1 MDPNQNTPGQE
12 PAAKTEDE
20 IRDAAL
26 AAFDEGKDDEPAPPP
41 ADDAE
46 AADEP
51 ADDAPPAEDAET
63 EADDGAADD
72 QPDAPAQTPE
82 ESEAAARAEAD
93 KEADALHLKGKARE
107 RFHELTNRV
116 AELERIRE
124 SLGGEDGI
132 ERLRRD
138 AEDQRQWDQRL
149 TEIGCTPQQFGQAM
163 GFVAAIN
170 SDDPTMMRQAY
181 DGLMGEAALIAKRL
195 GIKTDQHNP
204 LDEHP
209 DLRDK
214 VQTGLMDEQDA
225 LELAR
230 LRTHQGAVQQRQQRQ
245 AEEQTLAQRQ
255 QSALDQMAQWGAEQ
269 RANDPDFGRKLAA
282 VKGAI
287 DAALPA
293 LPPEQWV
300 QHAAQIIGSVQLPAA
315 APPQARPRPGRAP
328 MRHSNA
334 AAGAATVTPATPTD
348 PMDAFTQGVEEMRAV
363 GK

>member
-1 MDPNQNTPGQE
+1 MRRLLISSVAVMAMLSAAPVLAHVQE
-12 PAAKTEDE
+12 PAQP
-20 IRDAAL
+20 AA
-26 AAFDEGKDDEPAPPP
+26 
-41 ADDAE
+41 AE
-46 AADEP
+46 AHS
-51 ADDAPPAEDAET
+51 EDARLNAFFE
-63 EADDGAADD
+63 EAFQARIALS
-72 QPDAPAQTPE
+72 PQTMT
-82 ESEAAARAEAD
+82 S
-93 KEADALHLKGKARE
+93 
-107 RFHELTNRV
+107 
-116 AELERIRE
+116 
-124 SLGGEDGI
+124 
-132 ERLRRD
+132 
-138 AEDQRQWDQRL
+138 
-149 TEIGCTPQQFGQAM
+149 
-163 GFVAAIN
+163 
-170 SDDPTMMRQAY
+170 
-181 DGLMGEAALIAKRL
+181 L

-245 AEEQTLAQRQ
+245 VEEQTLAQRH